1 MDQPLKSR
9 GRSALDEAFQ
19 RMFEL
24 SRTMPAPTLAE
35 RLDRLARLRA
45 AISDNESRFEQ
56 AISADFGHRSSIET
70 AIAESL
76 LVLGEIRH
84 AAKHLK
90 KWMAP
95 QRVSTALQ
103 FMPAKNRLIPQPLG
117 VVGIIAPWNY
127 PLQLT
132 LAPAVAA
139 LAAGNRVMIKPSELV
154 PRFSALLKEVI
165 AAKFDAAEMMVTGI
179 EDDISQAFASLPFDH
194 LMFTGSTRVGRLV
207 AEAAGRNL
215 TPITLEL
222 GGKSPAIVDRSADLA
237 EAAARIAY
245 GKLLNAGQTCI
256 APDYALVPEA
266 SVQDFA
272 DRLQA
277 NMRKMFGTD
286 PDNADYTSIVSDRH
300 YARLESLVADA
311 AAKGAKIMQAAKPG
325 DPAWKSKRKFPPTI
339 LTGVTP
345 DMTIMQEE
353 IFGPLLPVMGYKDA
367 GEPVAYINKHDRPL
381 ALYWFGKDNAAR
393 DEVLSRTIS
402 GGVTVNDCLF
412 HFTQI
417 NQPMGGVG
425 ASGTGAYHGEWG
437 FRALSK
443 LKPVF
448 YRSPFNRLAD
458 LYPPYGARIAR
469 LEKMLRLMS

>member
-1 MDQPLKSR
+1 MDQPLKSPGQR
-9 GRSALDEAFQ
+9 ALDDAFHA
-19 RMFEL
+19 MFEL
-24 SRTMPAPTLAE
+24 TRTRPAPALAE
-35 RLDRLARLRA
+35 RLDALARLRA
-45 AISDNESRFEQ
+45 VISNNESRFEA
-56 AISADFGHRSSIET
+56 AISADFGHRSATET
-70 AIAESL
+70 TIAETL

-103 FMPAKNRLIPQPLG
+103 FMPAKNRLMPQPLG

-154 PRFSALLKEVI
+154 PRFSALLREVI
-165 AAKFDAAEMMVTGI
+165 AARFDSTEITVTAVD
-179 EDDISQAFASLPFDH
+179 DDIAQAFASLPFDH
-194 LMFTGSTRVGRLV
+194 LIFTGSTRVGRLV

-215 TPITLEL
+215 TPVTLEL
-222 GGKSPAIVDRSADLA
+222 GGKSPAIVDRSADLGQAA
-237 EAAARIAY
+237 ERIAY

-266 SVQDFA
+266 QVQDFA
-272 DRLQA
+272 DRLQGH
-277 NMRKMFGTD
+277 MRRMYGTN
-286 PDNADYTSIVSDRH
+286 PGNADYTSIVSDRH
-300 YARLESLVADA
+300 YARLEGLVADA
-311 AAKGAKIMQAAKPG
+311 AAKGARIMQAARPD

-339 LTGVTP
+339 IVGATP

-353 IFGPLLPVMGYKDA
+353 IFGPLLPIIGYRDA
-367 GEPVAYINKHDRPL
+367 AEPVSYINRHDRPL
-381 ALYWFGKDNAAR
+381 ALYWFGKDDAAR
-393 DEVLSRTIS
+393 DEVLARTVS

-417 NQPMGGVG
+417 NQPMGGIG
-425 ASGTGAYHGEWG
+425 ASGTGVYHGEWG
-437 FRALSK
+437 FKTLSK

-458 LYPPYGARIAR
+458 LYPPYGAKVAR
-469 LEKMLRLMS
+469 LEKLLRWMS

>member
-1 MDQPLKSR
+1 MDQSLKSP
-9 GRSALDEAFQ
+9 GQSALEDAFHA
-19 RMFEL
+19 MFEL
-24 SRTMPAPTLAE
+24 TRTKPAPTLAE

-45 AISDNESRFEQ
+45 LIANNESRFEKV
-56 AISADFGHRSSIET
+56 ISADFGHRCATET
-70 AIAESL
+70 AIAETL
-76 LVLGEIRH
+76 LVLGEIKH

-90 KWMAP
+90 KWMTP
-95 QRVSTALQ
+95 QRVPTALQ
-103 FMPAKNRLIPQPLG
+103 FLPAKNRLIPQPLG

-132 LAPAVAA
+132 LAPAVGAI
-139 LAAGNRVMIKPSELV
+139 AAGNRVMIKPSELV

-165 AAKFDAAEMMVTGI
+165 STKFDATEIVVTGI

-194 LMFTGSTRVGRLV
+194 LIFTGSTRVGRLV

-222 GGKSPAIVDRSADLA
+222 GGKSPAIVDRSADLG
-237 EAAARIAY
+237 EAAERIAY
-245 GKLLNAGQTCI
+245 AKLVNAGQTCI

-272 DRLQA
+272 EKVQA
-277 NMRKMFGTD
+277 SMRRMFGTD
-286 PDNADYTSIVSDRH
+286 PANKDYTSIVSDRH
-300 YARLESLVADA
+300 YQRLESLVTDA
-311 AAKGAKIMQAAKPG
+311 AAKGARIVQAAKPD
-325 DPAWKSKRKFPPTI
+325 DPAWKTKRKFPPTI
-339 LTGVTP
+339 VIGVTP

-353 IFGPLLPVMGYKDA
+353 IFGPLLPILGYKDA
-367 GEPVAYINKHDRPL
+367 TEPVSYINRHGRPL
-381 ALYWFGKDNAAR
+381 ALYWFGKDNATR
-393 DEVLSRTIS
+393 DEVLARTVS

-417 NQPMGGVG
+417 NQPMGGIG

-437 FRALSK
+437 FNNLSK

-448 YRSPFNRLAD
+448 YRSKFNRLAD
-458 LYPPYGARIAR
+458 LYPPYGGKIAR
-469 LEKMLRLMS
+469 LEKLMRFMS